1 MTIRGSL
8 AYLALT
14 SLAFLASCSEG
25 ESARPGFETVQA
37 LVEETK
43 ARAAMLSGT
52 AVVAIRGDEIVYEGY
67 FGAADIGEEQ
77 PVDEDTV
84 FYIASA
90 TKAFMGLAILLAEA
104 QDEVSLETSLQELF
118 PELEFPDIDAGA
130 ISVHHLLTHTSGID
144 NEPLTWAMSYTG
156 LHSAETRP
164 AMIAVSY
171 PSAGASLGDFEYSNI
186 GYNILAVWLDQ
197 QYGVDWRETFKK
209 TILDPLGMERTT
221 GFISKAETEGWATT
235 QPYSYKVDEGKT
247 PLYLRKKDST
257 MYSVGLLAT
266 ARDTARFVASTMNE
280 GVLQGE
286 RVIPADVLERQL
298 AAQVETD
305 GGYFDGYA
313 YGWMTGERLG
323 RDVRLHTGGFSG
335 ATALIS
341 FMPEEK
347 LGVVVLHNENGLKA
361 NWLNSIAEEAAYA
374 ALLGQSP
381 EEIDALV
388 RDDIERLSA
397 RVPEAQQ
404 QVEDD
409 LERRRGADYD
419 FSLPITDYAAR
430 YSHSQAGSI
439 NVDLTADERLALS
452 WGLLRGTGY
461 PSDSLDEID
470 VDFRPGSF
478 DKLSFIVEGETVTGL
493 VFNGVAFTLD
503 AER

>member
-1 MTIRGSL
+1 MIVRGSL
-8 AYLALT
+8 ALLVAT
-14 SLAFLASCSEG
+14 SLGLFTSCAEG
-25 ESARPGFETVQA
+25 KSARPGFEAVEA

-43 ARAAMLSGT
+43 ARTAMLSGT

-67 FGAADIGEEQ
+67 FGAADIGQER
-77 PVDEDTV
+77 PVNEDTV
-84 FYIASA
+84 FYIAST

-104 QDEVSLETSLQELF
+104 RGDVSLETSLQELF
-118 PELEFPDIDAGA
+118 PGLQFSNIDADA
-130 ISVHHLLTHTSGID
+130 ITVHHFLTHTSGID

-164 AMIAVSY
+164 IMIAMSY
-171 PSAGASLGDFEYSNI
+171 PSAGASLGEFEYSNI

-197 QYGVDWRETFKK
+197 KYGVDWRETFAR

-221 GFISKAETEGWATT
+221 GFISEAEAEGWATT
-235 QPYSYKVDEGKT
+235 QPYSYKVGEGKT
-247 PLYLRKKDST
+247 PLYLRKNDST

-266 ARDTARFVASTMNE
+266 AQDTARFVAATMND
-280 GVLQGE
+280 GVVKGE
-286 RVIPADVLERQL
+286 RVIPNNVLERQL
-298 AAQVETD
+298 AAQVQTD

-323 RDVRLHTGGFSG
+323 RKVRLHTGGFPG
-335 ATALIS
+335 ATASIS

-381 EEIDALV
+381 EEVDALV
-388 RDDIERLSA
+388 REDIERLSA
-397 RVPEAQQ
+397 RVPEAHQ
-404 QVEDD
+404 QVGDD
-409 LERRRGADYD
+409 FKRRRNADYD
-419 FSLPITDYAAR
+419 LSRPVSFYAGS
-430 YSHSQAGSI
+430 YSHPQAGSI
-439 NVDLTADERLALS
+439 RVELTADECLILS
-452 WGLLRGTGY
+452 WGLLRGEGY
-461 PSDSLDEID
+461 PSDAQDEID

-478 DKLSFIVEGETVTGL
+478 DKLSFAVEGEAVAGL
-493 VFNGVAFTLD
+493 RFNGVVFTLE